1 MSKRPIAASLQQKVS
16 LALLGLM
23 AGLAAL
29 SYFVLDTTI
38 VPAFDNLEIAAA
50 ETNLIRAQRSIEAE
64 LANVAGVT
72 SDWAYWDDTYDF
84 VKGQNP
90 DFEGSNL
97 TTATMLNLH
106 LDLIVFYGIE
116 NDMRWGRL
124 LSDGEPD
131 DINKLGIFGVGTRSA
146 DKLLDHES
154 LTSRLAVLVRSDL
167 GPMLISSIPIL
178 TSSEEGPIA
187 GTMIIGRF
195 LNENLTAELRART
208 EVDFSLHPITDNNLA
223 LPLKAQQVVDEKVS
237 GDMHETTDSKISS
250 YTLLR
255 DLLDEPLLVLQADMP
270 RQISALGHRTI
281 RGASVMLTI
290 IGVIVAFATWLLLR
304 SVIVRPLESIAGHIT
319 EMRDS
324 GDLTRNI
331 GEDRDDEIGLVA
343 HEFDKMTAEVNE
355 ARQLLLDQ
363 SYKAGKADTAA
374 EVLHNIRNAM
384 TPLINGIDRLN
395 DYFGAT
401 GKLRM
406 KDAVEQLRSA
416 DCPPDRREKLIQY
429 IDSAFEQVEAV
440 GSDAIDGVKQVS
452 THARQVESILAD
464 QERHANVSPVFENL
478 ELDGVVDEAALVIP
492 DSQEMAIELHVGEDL
507 GRFRV
512 YAHRV
517 GLLQVLGNIILNGY
531 ESIVRSGSPKGVI
544 QVSAATEAVDD
555 KEMIR
560 LTVSD
565 SGCGFDFQTHE
576 KIFQR
581 GYLSKERGLS
591 GLGLHWC
598 ANALARMGGRIRA
611 ESSGVGNGADFHV
624 LLPAAQGG

>member
-64 LANVAGVT
+64 LANVAAVT

-187 GTMIIGRF
+187 GTMIMGRF

-223 LPLKAQQVVDEKVS
+223 LPLKAQQVVDEKVR

-374 EVLHNIRNAM
+374 EVLHNICNAM

-401 GKLRM
+401 GKLRV

-452 THARQVESILAD
+452 THARQVEPILAD

-517 GLLQVLGNIILNGY
+517 GLLQVLGNIILNAY

-565 SGCGFDFQTHE
+565 SGCGFDFQTRE

-581 GYLSKERGLS
+581 GYSSKERGLS

-598 ANALARMGGRIRA
+598 ANALAGMGGRIRA

>member
-50 ETNLIRAQRSIEAE
+50 ETNLIRAKRSIEAE
-64 LANVAGVT
+64 LANLAAVNG
-72 SDWAYWDDTYDF
+72 DWAYWDDTYSF
-84 VKGQNP
+84 VKGENP
-90 DFEGSNL
+90 GFEGTNL
-97 TTATMLNLH
+97 DTPTMLNLH
-106 LDLIVFYGIE
+106 LDLLLFYGIE
-116 NDMRWGRL
+116 SNLHWGRL
-124 LSDGEPD
+124 LSDGKPD
-131 DINKLGIFGVGTRSA
+131 DISKLGVFGVDTRSA
-146 DKLLDHES
+146 GKLLDHES
-154 LTSRLAVLVRSDL
+154 ITSQHAVLVRSDL

-178 TSSEEGPIA
+178 TTGEEGPIA
-187 GTMIIGRF
+187 GTMMMGRF

-208 EVDFSLHPITDNNLA
+208 EVDFSLHPIIDNTVA
-223 LPLKAQQVVDEKVS
+223 LSPKALQLIDGTAR

-250 YTLLR
+250 YTLLH
-255 DLLDEPLLVLQADMP
+255 DLFGDPLIVLQADMP

-281 RGASVMLTI
+281 RGASVILTI
-290 IGVIVAFATWLLLR
+290 VGVIAAFAAWLLLR
-304 SVIVRPLESIAGHIT
+304 NMIVRPLESIAGHIT

-324 GDLTRNI
+324 GDLTRQI
-331 GEDRDDEIGLVA
+331 GEARDDEIGLVA
-343 HEFDKMTAEVNE
+343 HEFDKMTAEVHD

-363 SYKAGKADTAA
+363 SLKAGKADTAA

-401 GKLRM
+401 GKLRV
-406 KDAVEQLRSA
+406 KDAVEQLRGA

-429 IDSAFEQVEAV
+429 IDSAFEQVEAIGV
-440 GSDAIDGVKQVS
+440 DAIDGVKLVS
-452 THARQVESILAD
+452 THARQVESILSD

-478 ELDGVVDEAALVIP
+478 ELDGVVDEATLVIP

-507 GRFRV
+507 GRFKV

-517 GLLQVLGNIILNGY
+517 GLLQVLGNVILNAY
-531 ESIVRSGSPKGVI
+531 ESIARSGSPKGVI
-544 QVSAATEAVDD
+544 QVSATTEAVDD

-565 SGCGFDFQTHE
+565 SGCGFDVQTRE

-581 GYLSKERGLS
+581 GYSSKERGLS

-598 ANALARMGGRIRA
+598 ANALAGMGGRIRA

>member
-16 LALLGLM
+16 LALLALM
-23 AGLAAL
+23 VALAAL
-29 SYFVLDTTI
+29 SYVVLDATI
-38 VPAFDNLEIAAA
+38 VPAFDNLEISAA
-50 ETNLIRAQRSIEAE
+50 ETNLIRARRSIEAE
-64 LANVAGVT
+64 LANVAAVT
-72 SDWAYWDDTYDF
+72 SDWAYSDDAYDF
-84 VKGQNP
+84 VKGENP
-90 DFEGSNL
+90 GFEGSNL
-97 TTATMLNLH
+97 TTATMRNLH
-106 LDLIVFYGIE
+106 LDLIVFYGME
-116 NDMRWGRL
+116 DEMRWSRL

-131 DINKLGIFGVGTRSA
+131 DINKLGIFGVDSRSV
-146 DKLLDHES
+146 DKLLDHDS

-178 TSSEEGPIA
+178 TSNEEGPIA
-187 GTMIIGRF
+187 GTMIMGRF
-195 LNENLTAELRART
+195 LNESLTADLRART
-208 EVDFSLHPITDNNLA
+208 EVDFTLHPITDNTASLPPKA
-223 LPLKAQQVVDEKVS
+223 LQLVDGEPR
-237 GDMHETTDSKISS
+237 GDIHETTDTEISS
-250 YTLLR
+250 YTLLH
-255 DLLDEPLLVLQADMP
+255 DLLADPLIVLQANMP

-281 RGASVMLTI
+281 RGASVILTI
-290 IGVIVAFATWLLLR
+290 IGVIVAFTTWLLLR

-324 GDLTRNI
+324 GDLTRKI

-355 ARQLLLDQ
+355 ARKLLLDQ
-363 SYKAGKADTAA
+363 SFKAGKADTAA

-395 DYFGAT
+395 DHFRAT
-401 GKLRM
+401 GKLRV
-406 KDAVEQLRSA
+406 KEAAEQLRSA
-416 DCPPDRREKLIQY
+416 DCPPERREKLTQY
-429 IDSAFEQVEAV
+429 IDSAFEQVEAIAA
-440 GSDAIDGVKQVS
+440 DAIDGVKLVS
-452 THARQVESILAD
+452 TSAHQVESILAD
-464 QERHANVSPVFENL
+464 QERHANVAPVFENL

-492 DSQEMAIELHVGEDL
+492 DSKGTAIELDVGENL
-507 GRFRV
+507 SRFRV

-517 GLLQVLGNIILNGY
+517 GLLQVLGNIILNAH
-531 ESIVRSGSPKGVI
+531 ESIVRSGSPKGLI
-544 QVSAATEAVDD
+544 QVSASTEAVDD

-565 SGCGFDFQTHE
+565 TGCGFDAHARE

-581 GYLSKERGLS
+581 GYSSKERGLG

-598 ANALARMGGRIRA
+598 ANALAGMGGRIRA

>member
-16 LALLGLM
+16 LALLALM
-23 AGLAAL
+23 VALAVL

-38 VPAFDNLEIAAA
+38 LPAFDNLEISAA
-50 ETNLIRAQRSIEAE
+50 ETNLIRARRSIEAE
-64 LANVAGVT
+64 LTNVAAVT
-72 SDWAYWDDTYDF
+72 SDWAYWNDTYGF
-84 VKGQNP
+84 VKGENP
-90 DFEGSNL
+90 GFEATNL
-97 TTATMLNLH
+97 TTATMLNLY
-106 LDLIVFYGIE
+106 LDLILFYGIE

-131 DINKLGIFGVGTRSA
+131 DINKLGIFGAGTRSA

-154 LTSRLAVLVRSDL
+154 ITSRLAVLVRSDL

-187 GTMIIGRF
+187 GTMIMGRF
-195 LNENLTAELRART
+195 LDENLTAELRART
-208 EVDFSLHPITDNNLA
+208 EVDFRLHPIADNNLA
-223 LPLKAQQVVDEKVS
+223 LPLKALQLVDGNDR
-237 GDMHETTDSKISS
+237 GDIHETTDTEISS
-250 YTLLR
+250 YTLLH
-255 DLLDEPLLVLQADMP
+255 DLLGEPLIVLQADMP
-270 RQISALGHRTI
+270 RQISALGLRTI
-281 RGASVMLTI
+281 RGASVILTI
-290 IGVIVAFATWLLLR
+290 VGVIAAFAAWLLLR
-304 SVIVRPLESIAGHIT
+304 SMIVRPLESIAGHIT

-324 GDLTRNI
+324 GDLTRQI
-331 GEDRDDEIGLVA
+331 DEGRDDEIGLVA
-343 HEFDKMTAEVNE
+343 QEFDKMTTEVHE

-363 SYKAGKADTAA
+363 SFKAGKADTAA

-384 TPLINGIDRLN
+384 TPLVNGIDRLN

-401 GKLRM
+401 GKLRV

-416 DCPPDRREKLIQY
+416 DCPLDRREKLIQY
-429 IDSAFEQVEAV
+429 IDSAFEQVEAI
-440 GSDAIDGVKQVS
+440 GADAIDGVNLVS

-492 DSQEMAIELHVGEDL
+492 DSLEMAIELHVGEDL

-517 GLLQVLGNIILNGY
+517 GLLQVLGNIILNAY

-544 QVSAATEAVDD
+544 QVSATAEAVDD

-565 SGCGFDFQTHE
+565 SGCGFDAQVRE

-581 GYLSKERGLS
+581 GYSSKERGLS

-598 ANALARMGGRIRA
+598 ANALAGMGGRIRA